1 MNMKRRSLL
10 ASAGAVLAAP
20 ALAQPRWPDRPI
32 EIVVGF
38 VAGGATDL
46 DARSYAAALEKRIGG
61 SVVVVNRPGAGGE
74 VALAA
79 VARSRPDG
87 HTIGTTNMPGLLT
100 IPIERTAQFKLDD
113 FVGIGNLVT
122 DPSAITVH
130 EDSPYRSLADLLA
143 AARARPETITYAS
156 PGVGTDDHLQL
167 VLLQALTGT
176 RFTHVVYQGDPQ
188 LRTAVLGKQVDC
200 MGLNL
205 GPVTANQ
212 EKLRVLSQGGA
223 TRSRFR
229 RDVPTLIELGFP
241 VQMASERGLVMPAGT
256 PPAIVQRLREVT
268 PITDFWVG
276 MIKAPVFGAII
287 AMAGCFQGMQVKGNA
302 EQVGLRTTAAVVQ
315 AIFLVIVLDAFFAVF
330 FSEIGWD

>member
-1 MNMKRRSLL
+1 MKMQRRSLL
-10 ASAGAVLAAP
+10 ASAGALLAAP

-32 EIVVGF
+32 EIIVGF
-38 VAGGATDL
+38 TAGGGTDL

-130 EDSPYRSLADLLA
+130 EDSPYRTLADLLA

-167 VLLQALTGT
+167 VLLQAATGT

-188 LRTAVLGKQVDC
+188 LRAAVLGKQVDS

-205 GPVTANQ
+205 GPVTASP

-229 RDVPTLIELGFP
+229 SDVPTLIELGFP
-241 VQMASERGLVMPAGT
+241 VQMASERGLVMAAGT
-256 PPAIVQRLREVT
+256 PPAIVQRLREATADIARDSEFVKILESRFTEPAYEPGDAWFERLRRQEAEYRRLWQAT
-268 PITDFWVG
+268 PWS
-276 MIKAPVFGAII
+276 
-287 AMAGCFQGMQVKGNA
+287 Q
-302 EQVGLRTTAAVVQ
+302 R
-315 AIFLVIVLDAFFAVF
+315 
-330 FSEIGWD
+330 

>member
-1 MNMKRRSLL
+1 MKLTRRGILG
-10 ASAGAVLAAP
+10 AAGTALAAP
-20 ALAQPRWPDRPI
+20 ALGQPRWPDKPI

-79 VARSRPDG
+79 VARARPDG

-113 FVGIGNLVT
+113 FVGIGNLVN

-130 EDSPYRSLADLLA
+130 EDSPYRSLNDLLA
-143 AARARPETITYAS
+143 AARARPDTITYAS
-156 PGVGTDDHLQL
+156 PGVGSDDHLQL
-167 VLLQALTGT
+167 VLLQAATGT
-176 RFTHVVYQGDPQ
+176 RFVHVVYQGDPQ

-229 RDVPTLIELGFP
+229 QDVPTLKELGFP
-241 VQMASERGLVMPAGT
+241 VQMASERGLVMAAGT
-256 PPAIVQRLREVT
+256 PASIVQRLREATADIARDPEFVKILESRFTEPSFESGEAWFTRLRALEGDYKKLWQTT
-268 PITDFWVG
+268 PWSQ
-276 MIKAPVFGAII
+276 K
-287 AMAGCFQGMQVKGNA
+287 
-302 EQVGLRTTAAVVQ
+302 
-315 AIFLVIVLDAFFAVF
+315 
-330 FSEIGWD
+330 

>member
-1 MNMKRRSLL
+1 MKMQRRSLL
-10 ASAGAVLAAP
+10 ASAGALLAAP

-32 EIVVGF
+32 EIIVGF
-38 VAGGATDL
+38 TAGGGTDL

-130 EDSPYRSLADLLA
+130 EESPHRTLADLLA
-143 AARARPETITYAS
+143 AARARPDTITYAS

-167 VLLQALTGT
+167 VLLQAVTGT

-188 LRTAVLGKQVDC
+188 LRAAVLGKQVDS
-200 MGLNL
+200 MGCRWPPNA
-205 GPVTANQ
+205 GWSWQPVRRPPLCSACVKRQ
-212 EKLRVLSQGGA
+212 PISRR
-223 TRSRFR
+223 TRNS
-229 RDVPTLIELGFP
+229 
-241 VQMASERGLVMPAGT
+241 
-256 PPAIVQRLREVT
+256 
-268 PITDFWVG
+268 
-276 MIKAPVFGAII
+276 
-287 AMAGCFQGMQVKGNA
+287 
-302 EQVGLRTTAAVVQ
+302 
-315 AIFLVIVLDAFFAVF
+315 
-330 FSEIGWD
+330 

>member
-1 MNMKRRSLL
+1 MKLTRRGILG
-10 ASAGAVLAAP
+10 AAGTALAAP
-20 ALAQPRWPDRPI
+20 ALGQPRWPDKPI

-79 VARSRPDG
+79 VARARPDG

-130 EDSPYRSLADLLA
+130 EDSPYRSLNDLLA
-143 AARARPETITYAS
+143 AARARPDTITYAS
-156 PGVGTDDHLQL
+156 PGVGSDDHLQL
-167 VLLQALTGT
+167 VLLQAATGT
-176 RFTHVVYQGDPQ
+176 RFVHVVYQGDPQ

-229 RDVPTLIELGFP
+229 QDVPTLKELGYP
-241 VQMASERGLVMPAGT
+241 VQMASERGLVMAAGT
-256 PPAIVQRLREVT
+256 PASIVQRLREATADIARDPEFVKVLESRFTEPSFESGEAWFTRLRALEGDYKKLWQTT
-268 PITDFWVG
+268 PWSQ
-276 MIKAPVFGAII
+276 K
-287 AMAGCFQGMQVKGNA
+287 
-302 EQVGLRTTAAVVQ
+302 
-315 AIFLVIVLDAFFAVF
+315 
-330 FSEIGWD
+330 